1 MYECHMKITLNID
14 DALLARVMASTGATT
29 KTDAIHL
36 ALSEMDRRAK
46 LTALLA
52 NDDFGMSAEDWR
64 NAFDENSL
72 VDDDGSHSARV
83 AEQPPKPRKAND
95 RKPRPRR

>member
-1 MYECHMKITLNID
+1 MKITLNID
-14 DALLARVMASTGATT
+14 HALLARVMASTGART

-52 NDDFGMSAEDWR
+52 KDDFDMTAEDWK
-64 NAFDENSL
+64 NAFDENSI
-72 VDDDGSHSARV
+72 VDDDAPYSARV
-83 AEQPPKPRKAND
+83 AEEPSKPRQSHE